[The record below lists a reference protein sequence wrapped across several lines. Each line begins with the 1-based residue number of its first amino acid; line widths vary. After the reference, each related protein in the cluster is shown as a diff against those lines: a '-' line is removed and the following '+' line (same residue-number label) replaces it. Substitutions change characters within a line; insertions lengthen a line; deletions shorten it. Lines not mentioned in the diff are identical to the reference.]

1 MKMLKTIALFLGLA
15 SAAKVEVSNQ
25 AEVGVKDS
33 DYYYADTWYYNDD
46 YYYFDSYYFD
56 SYYFDS
62 YYFDSYYFDDF
73 YYYMDTSDWYDFY
86 YYMDDYYYG
95 DSYYWND
102 DYYYYDDEFVGISM
116 AQMKSAMGQEDY
128 TVEEVFNWFDRDG
141 SGAVD
146 VYEYIFGLGWICG
159 YYEYE
164 PTEEDLMAMEQFWYD
179 CDTDMNGE
187 LTLDEVY
194 AYVEAMEEEW

>member
-1 MKMLKTIALFLGLA
+1 MKFTALIAT
-15 SAAKVEVSNQ
+15 AAALRTPDFHQKLSM
-25 AEVGVKDS
+25 AEVGKVKH
-33 DYYYADTWYYNDD
+33 
-46 YYYFDSYYFD
+46 
-56 SYYFDS
+56 
-62 YYFDSYYFDDF
+62 
-73 YYYMDTSDWYDFY
+73 
-86 YYMDDYYYG
+86 
-95 DSYYWND
+95 
-102 DYYYYDDEFVGISM
+102 ISL
-116 AQMKSAMGQEDY
+116 AQAKSAIGEDDY